1 MSKASKNVVGLV
13 PSLRRRSVAAF
24 AAFALLGGGVVCGVA
39 RADVASA
46 DQNQPSDTSN
56 TGDESPLRLVE

>member
-1 MSKASKNVVGLV
+1 MVL
-13 PSLRRRSVAAF
+13 AAF